1 MSKKVLLEIEEM
13 LLGATNVTYQL
24 ILGEVNGKRKLP
36 VVIGIPEAQS
46 IALALEGKMLKRPN
60 THDLIVNVFN
70 QFDIF
75 LKEVMITHLEEGVFH
90 SSLIF
95 QHLEETISVDSRT
108 SDAVAIALRTNAPI
122 YCNPE
127 VIEEAGIEIDDKPDM
142 EQPGRGEQDMM
153 PPMPKSFSEELE
165 LMSLDDLEKLLEDV
179 LKIEDY
185 TKAAIIRDEIAKR
198 K

>member
-1 MSKKVLLEIEEM
+1 MSKVLLEIEEM

-90 SSLIF
+90 SSLVF
-95 QHLEETISVDSRT
+95 QHLEEIITVDSRT

-122 YCNPE
+122 YCNLE

-142 EQPGRGEQDMM
+142 AQPGRGEQDIM
-153 PPMPKSFSEELE
+153 PPMPKSFTEELE
-165 LMSLDDLEKLLEDV
+165 LMSLDDLEKLLDDV

>member
-1 MSKKVLLEIEEM
+1 MSKVLLEIEEM

-90 SSLIF
+90 SSLVF
-95 QHLEETISVDSRT
+95 QHLEEIITVDSRT

-122 YCNPE
+122 YCNSE

-142 EQPGRGEQDMM
+142 AQPGRGEQDIM
-153 PPMPKSFSEELE
+153 PPMPKSFTEELE
-165 LMSLDDLEKLLEDV
+165 LMSLDDLEKLLDDV